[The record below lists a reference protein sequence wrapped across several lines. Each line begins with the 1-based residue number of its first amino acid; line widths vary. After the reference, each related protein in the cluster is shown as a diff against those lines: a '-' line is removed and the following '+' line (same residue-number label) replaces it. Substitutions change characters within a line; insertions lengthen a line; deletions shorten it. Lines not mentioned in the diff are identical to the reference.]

1 MLVVLQLILSVEHL
15 VLTLRIFLM
24 LRFVGRDVREESKLK
39 LFGTGLAV
47 AHLSIHPLLLEVLV
61 KVV

>member
-1 MLVVLQLILSVEHL
+1 MLVVLQPILSVEHL

-24 LRFVGRDVREESKLK
+24 HRFVRREVREESKLK

-47 AHLSIHPLLLEVLV
+47 AHPLLLEVLV